1 MVDASKFFQS
11 KGTYLNASH
20 VSAGDLDVTISE
32 VQIEP
37 IGRSAEQKLVAY
49 FEELPRGLAI
59 NKTNYETLFEAF
71 GPETDGW
78 VGGRVT
84 LYPVETEFDGKKVD
98 GIRIKVDPGNRISRQ
113 KWPEP
118 KPTPAPNSA
127 DEVPF

>member
-20 VSAGDLDVTISE
+20 VSAGDLDVIISE
-32 VQIEP
+32 VQIET
-37 IGRSAEQKLVAY
+37 IGRNAEQKLVLY
-49 FEELPRGLAI
+49 FKELPRGLAI

-78 VGGRVT
+78 IGGKVT

-98 GIRIKVDPGNRISRQ
+98 GIRIKVDPSNRIPRQ
-113 KWPEP
+113 KWPAP
-118 KPTPAPNSA
+118 KPPPDIG